1 MLGLR
6 EVRKPPVLAARGGLW
21 VRGDG
26 LEIHLGV
33 EQDFRP
39 ARKAHPGILVG
50 RLDELARRLTE
61 AGVELSWD
69 EEFPGF
75 RRFYA
80 FDCVGN
86 RLEFMSPLTDAVPEN
101 ETRSNG

>member
-1 MLGLR
+1 M
-6 EVRKPPVLAARGGLW
+6 LAARGGLW

-50 RLDELARRLTE
+50 RLDELAQRLTE
-61 AGVELSWD
+61 ADVELSWD

-86 RLEFMSPLTDAVPEN
+86 RLEFMSPLHESAPEH
-101 ETRSNG
+101 EIDSSS